1 MSGMSEFGRSQALI
15 PQCGARTYS
24 RDRRR
29 RQRGAATLVVVMV
42 MFFLVSMVAAY
53 ASRDIIFEQRTG
65 ANYLRAT
72 QAFEVAEAGLQWA
85 LAQLNSGRIDDACLP
100 STDLGDP
107 SFRQRYIGI
116 DPVSG
121 VLTAR
126 SFTPPGGASTPLTP
140 LCVFDPGAGT
150 WACSC
155 PRNGVPMLAAP
166 AGPLAAP
173 AFRISFE
180 PDLGMD
186 SMSTS
191 RPGSLVLSV
200 VACTRLDLSCLSPGT
215 AGLVNEGRAFVRV
228 AVYQSAHSM
237 SMPLATLTARGTV
250 SATGLTISNSRS
262 GDSGITVHASGDVLH
277 IGAGL
282 TLNTLAGNALSG
294 EGTTLKLDAALDLPA
309 LAGTV
314 GFSSSDRFFASVFKL
329 SPTTAFDQPAMV
341 QLGDCGVGCGG
352 NTVRDAAEAHPGRP
366 IRVQGDLNIS
376 TAVTIG
382 SATEPV
388 VLVVDGGN
396 LNISAAGAVING
408 LVFVRPSSGIAWTI
422 PSEGLVRGAVVVDGD
437 VSGTGGAFA
446 MEYDGELLRAL
457 RGRGGSFVV
466 VPGSW
471 RDLPRM

>member
-1 MSGMSEFGRSQALI
+1 
-15 PQCGARTYS
+15 
-24 RDRRR
+24 
-29 RQRGAATLVVVMV
+29 
-42 MFFLVSMVAAY
+42 
-53 ASRDIIFEQRTG
+53 
-65 ANYLRAT
+65 
-72 QAFEVAEAGLQWA
+72 
-85 LAQLNSGRIDDACLP
+85 
-100 STDLGDP
+100 
-107 SFRQRYIGI
+107 
-116 DPVSG
+116 
-121 VLTAR
+121 
-126 SFTPPGGASTPLTP
+126 
-140 LCVFDPGAGT
+140 
-150 WACSC
+150 
-155 PRNGVPMLAAP
+155 
-166 AGPLAAP
+166 
-173 AFRISFE
+173 
-180 PDLGMD
+180 
-186 SMSTS
+186 
-191 RPGSLVLSV
+191 
-200 VACTRLDLSCLSPGT
+200 
-215 AGLVNEGRAFVRV
+215 
-228 AVYQSAHSM
+228 M